1 MRNKR
6 YNKVEERVM
15 TDVIDRL
22 TAKCNR
28 LKNDNDY
35 LRATNEVLSDG
46 NIRINKETNNLAQM
60 MKLNS
65 LIMILMSNMLR
76 FCDESD
82 IGVAC
87 RTAIARYYQVLAQNM
102 PNLIGDENFDKDQNK
117 TPDANDK

>member
-46 NIRINKETNNLAQM
+46 NIRINKVSWQTSHQHQRQDYGSQRLHTGI
-60 MKLNS
+60 KS
-65 LIMILMSNMLR
+65 I
-76 FCDESD
+76 
-82 IGVAC
+82 
-87 RTAIARYYQVLAQNM
+87 
-102 PNLIGDENFDKDQNK
+102 
-117 TPDANDK
+117 